1 MHRKCKR
8 RLSVRTNPRD
18 PSQPWRCVISTILW
32 SSAEQPAA
40 LPSTAAAAAA
50 AASCGGVLRS
60 VQLLRLHSL
69 LQLGH
74 VLLRLLLVQPL
85 NRKKQNKTNKTK
97 QNKIKTIVWCSDLVS
112 IAKEP
117 KDTPAIYH
125 EKSIRGESGR
135 HLFWFSQE
143 SMFNP
148 RQWIET
154 ESAFETNVPFGKLYR
169 LRTEC
174 LGQLCFVRI
183 YPFLTVRPLGLD
195 LR

>member
-1 MHRKCKR
+1 MIKDTHQTVHRKCKR

-50 AASCGGVLRS
+50 ASCGGVLRS

-85 NRKKQNKTNKTK
+85 NRKKQNKTKRTK
-97 QNKIKTIVWCSDLVS
+97 RNKINLKPLFGAVTLSALLKNPKTRPPSTMRRVFVGRAGGTSFGF
-112 IAKEP
+112 P
-117 KDTPAIYH
+117 K
-125 EKSIRGESGR
+125 SLCLIRGSGLKLKV
-135 HLFWFSQE
+135 HLKQ
-143 SMFNP
+143 
-148 RQWIET
+148 T
-154 ESAFETNVPFGKLYR
+154 
-169 LRTEC
+169 
-174 LGQLCFVRI
+174 
-183 YPFLTVRPLGLD
+183 YPLANFTD
-195 LR
+195 